1 MAFSATGAG
10 TVELRQLE
18 HFVAV
23 AEERNFTR
31 AAERVVIVQSGLS
44 SSIRALEAELGAELF
59 DRSTRRV
66 SLTPAGQALLPE
78 ARRSLAAARA
88 GRDAV
93 SAVDGLQRGELSV
106 GISQVLPPSVNL
118 PKILAAFQRT
128 YPGVELR
135 LRQADP
141 REQLASLRDGTVD
154 LAFIPLLD
162 PPGPEFSITVL
173 HDDPLVFVCSPDHRL
188 AARRQIQLHEIAHKP
203 FVDLP
208 LDWTIRR
215 LVDGA
220 FASAGLDRRIA
231 IEVNDINTC
240 LELVRDGVGVTIL
253 PASVE
258 ARGVPLAYRPL
269 ARRLLWEFVV
279 ARRADGPGNP
289 AARELLR
296 RVFES
301 LGSRLG
307 AGGSAT

>member
-1 MAFSATGAG
+1 M
-10 TVELRQLE
+10 ELRQLE

-59 DRSTRRV
+59 VRSTRRV
-66 SLTPAGQALLPE
+66 SLTAAGQALLPE

-93 SAVDGLQRGELSV
+93 AAVDGLQRGELSV

-118 PKILAAFQRT
+118 PEIFADFQHT

-141 REQLASLRDGTVD
+141 ATQLAGLRDGSLD
-154 LAFIPLLD
+154 LAFVPLTKM
-162 PPGPEFSITVL
+162 PEADIAVTTL
-173 HDDPLVFVCSPDHRL
+173 HRDPLVFVCSPDHKL
-188 AARRQIQLHEIAHKP
+188 ATRRRIHLDEIAHKP

-208 LDWTIRR
+208 RDWTVRQ
-215 LVDGA
+215 LVDGG

-240 LELVRDGVGVTIL
+240 LELVLHGVGVTIL
-253 PASVE
+253 PESAE
-258 ARGVPLAYRPL
+258 ARGFPLAFRPL
-269 ARRLLWEFVV
+269 ARRLLWEFAV

-296 RVFES
+296 RV
-301 LGSRLG
+301 LGDVVP
-307 AGGSAT
+307 AG

>member
-1 MAFSATGAG
+1 M
-10 TVELRQLE
+10 ELRQLE

-59 DRSTRRV
+59 VRSTRHV

-93 SAVDGLQRGELSV
+93 AAVDGLQRGELSV
-106 GISQVLPPSVNL
+106 GISQVLPPSANV
-118 PKILAAFQRT
+118 PEILADFQRT

-135 LRQADP
+135 LRQGGP
-141 REQLASLRDGTVD
+141 STQLASLRDGSLD
-154 LAFIPLLD
+154 LAFVPLVD
-162 PPGPEFSITVL
+162 PPGADIAVTTL
-173 HDDPLVFVCSPDHRL
+173 ARDRLMFVCSPDHKLASRRL
-188 AARRQIQLHEIAHKP
+188 IHLAEVTHKA

-208 LDWTIRR
+208 PDWTVRQ
-215 LVDGA
+215 LVDRA
-220 FASAGLDRRIA
+220 FAAAGLARQIA

-240 LELVRDGVGVTIL
+240 LELVHHGIGVTIL
-253 PASVE
+253 PESAE
-258 ARGVPLAYRPL
+258 ARGGGLAFRPL
-269 ARRLLWEFVV
+269 ARRLLWELVV
-279 ARRADGPGNP
+279 ARRTDGPGNP

-296 RVFES
+296 RV
-301 LGSRLG
+301 LGGRPRKDDG
-307 AGGSAT
+307 

>member
-1 MAFSATGAG
+1 M
-10 TVELRQLE
+10 ELRQLE

-59 DRSTRRV
+59 VRSTRRV

-88 GRDAV
+88 GRDAIA
-93 SAVDGLQRGELSV
+93 AVDGLQRGELSV

-118 PKILAAFQRT
+118 PAILADFQRT

-135 LRQADP
+135 LRQAGP
-141 REQLASLRDGTVD
+141 STQLAALREGSLD
-154 LAFIPLLD
+154 LAFIPLVEAPAPDLAVTTLARD
-162 PPGPEFSITVL
+162 R
-173 HDDPLVFVCSPDHRL
+173 LVFVCSPDHKLASRRL
-188 AARRQIQLHEIAHKP
+188 IHLAEVTHKA

-208 LDWTIRR
+208 PDWTVRQ
-215 LVDGA
+215 LVDRA
-220 FASAGLDRRIA
+220 FAAAGLERRIA

-240 LELVRDGVGVTIL
+240 LELVRHGVGVTIL
-253 PASVE
+253 PESAE
-258 ARGVPLAYRPL
+258 ARGVPLAFRPL
-269 ARRLLWEFVV
+269 ARRLFWELVV

-296 RVFES
+296 RV
-301 LGSRLG
+301 LGG
-307 AGGSAT
+307 AAPAG